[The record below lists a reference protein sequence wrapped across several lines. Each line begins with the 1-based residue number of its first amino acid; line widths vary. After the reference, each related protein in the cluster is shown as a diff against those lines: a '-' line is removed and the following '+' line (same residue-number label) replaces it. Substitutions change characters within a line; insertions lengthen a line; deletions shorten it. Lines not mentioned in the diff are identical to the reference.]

1 MVTLQQVKYC
11 MDETYQWQDGWLI
24 GDCDGHTKNS
34 TLLDGNF
41 QPVPKIIE
49 FDETEKREFTCYDMK
64 YRTGVYID
72 L

>member
-11 MDETYQWQDGWLI
+11 MDKTYQWQDGWLI
-24 GDCDGHTKNS
+24 SDCDGSKNS
-34 TLLDGNF
+34 TLLDENF

-49 FDETEKREFTCYDMK
+49 FDEKFTCYDMK